1 MKVLQILKSRIG
13 NVSKA
18 GLLGVGVTAGL
29 VGLNLYNYATEGPA
43 AQEQKI
49 RSLSQIIASGDSVPA
64 EYSGINISRGQNE
77 FATAEEV
84 SARQGRMFDG
94 GEGAVAA
101 LSGISVRGT
110 SLGQGEG
117 GLGMGEN
124 AATAV
129 AGPRAAAGV
138 HAPDG
143 SAIAAAASEKAKG
156 TQINKLG
163 AEKAGGLQ
171 RASMARASGANF
183 STGGPGF
190 GAPATPARSA
200 ARSEAASRIG
210 ASSISGAMPEGSTL
224 VASNG
229 SFRGAASSSFVP
241 AGRNSRVGQG
251 LNSKEGRDLRSIALQ
266 SGKVAANRHRSDNEA
281 AQVFMGGERLSGGIQ
296 TTDGSVT
303 TGGTA
308 STEDFEGAL
317 QAKQANLDAGIEEI
331 DTTEQER
338 AAKRS
343 QLGRKLVALLFATI
357 GAMIAISTLRGKGL
371 WGTIAAAAVT
381 AAMVL
386 SLGLFLADCGKY
398 ISKYKSDA
406 ASVVFT
412 VCGVL
417 FLAAVGI
424 AWVKSVS
431 SWIAKIVGKVGKGL
445 GLGEG
450 FASGTGVSAALGSV
464 EGAVKDVSN
473 ATSEDGSGLKNG

>member
-18 GLLGVGVTAGL
+18 GLLGLGVTVSMAGL
-29 VGLNLYNYATEGPA
+29 SVYNYATEGPA

-49 RSLSQIIASGDSVPA
+49 RSLSQIIAAGDPLPA

-138 HAPDG
+138 QAPDG

-308 STEDFEGAL
+308 STEDFEGDL

-338 AAKRS
+338 AAARND
-343 QLGRKLVALLFATI
+343 
-357 GAMIAISTLRGKGL
+357 L
-371 WGTIAAAAVT
+371 WGRVVPLLCSTIAAMVAIAALRNIPVYGQG
-381 AAMVL
+381 AAIAATVAIGL
-386 SLGLFLADCGKY
+386 SLGMFIARCGMY
-398 ISKYKSDA
+398 ISKFGWDGTGIGTLA
-406 ASVVFT
+406 F
-412 VCGVL
+412 GVAMVAGVTL
-417 FLAAVGI
+417 
-424 AWVKSVS
+424 AWVSTKFS
-431 SWIAKIVGKVGKGL
+431 SFINKTLTKLGKAF

-450 FASGTGVSAALGSV
+450 FVASTGLASAVAPAGQLLKDGV
-464 EGAVKDVSN
+464 ELLQ
-473 ATSEDGSGLKNG
+473 DGGMKNG

>member
-84 SARQGRMFDG
+84 SAREGRIFDG

-110 SLGQGEG
+110 ALGQGEG
-117 GLGMGEN
+117 GLGLGEN
-124 AATAV
+124 AATAI
-129 AGPRAAAGV
+129 AGTRAAAGV
-138 HAPDG
+138 PAPDG

-156 TQINKLG
+156 TKINKLG

-171 RASMARASGANF
+171 RAAITRASGSSL
-183 STGGPGF
+183 STGGQGF
-190 GAPATPARSA
+190 GASAASTRSA

-229 SFRGAASSSFVP
+229 SFRGAASSSFTP
-241 AGRNSRVGQG
+241 AGRNARVGQG

-308 STEDFEGAL
+308 STEDFEGDL
-317 QAKQANLDAGIEEI
+317 QAKQANLDNSISEI

-357 GAMIAISTLRGKGL
+357 AAMIAISTLRNMSP
-371 WGTIAAAAVT
+371 WGTVAAAVVT
-381 AAMVL
+381 AAMAL
-386 SLGLFLADCGKY
+386 SLILFLVDCGKY
-398 ISKYKSDA
+398 MDKYHSDSASIS
-406 ASVVFT
+406 FM

-417 FLAAVGI
+417 LMAAVGI
-424 AWVKSVS
+424 AWVKPVS
-431 SWIAKIVGKVGKGL
+431 KWISNIVEKVGKGL

-450 FASGTGVSAALGSV
+450 FVTNAGSSAMGS
-464 EGAVKDVSN
+464 AINQTKADVVD
-473 ATSEDGSGLKNG
+473 AISEDGSGLSNG

>member
-138 HAPDG
+138 QSPDG

-229 SFRGAASSSFVP
+229 SFRGAASSSFVS

-251 LNSKEGRDLRSIALQ
+251 LNSKEGRDLRAIALQ

-281 AQVFMGGERLSGGIQ
+281 DQIFMSAERRSGGIQ
-296 TTDGSVT
+296 STDGRVT

-308 STEDFEGAL
+308 STEDFEGDV
-317 QAKQANLDAGIEEI
+317 QAKQANLDNSIAEI

-338 AAKRS
+338 AAARND
-343 QLGRKLVALLFATI
+343 LLRRIVPLLCSTI
-357 GAMIAISTLRGKGL
+357 AAMVAISTLRNIPIYGQGAA
-371 WGTIAAAAVT
+371 IAATVAIG
-381 AAMVL
+381 L
-386 SLGLFLADCGKY
+386 SLGMFIARCGMYIDKFGWDGTGIGTLA
-398 ISKYKSDA
+398 
-406 ASVVFT
+406 F
-412 VCGVL
+412 GVAMVAGVTL
-417 FLAAVGI
+417 
-424 AWVKSVS
+424 AWVSTKFS
-431 SWIAKIVGKVGKGL
+431 SFINKILTKLGKAFGL
-445 GLGEG
+445 G
-450 FASGTGVSAALGSV
+450 ASFVTSTGLTSTAAPALQLL
-464 EGAVKDVSN
+464 N
-473 ATSEDGSGLKNG
+473 DGIELLQDGGMKNG